1 MKRVSLLK
9 TTKNTKV
16 TKFVNI
22 PLCPSCILC
31 VLCGILLC
39 LTLRAPAQALAPYTT
54 WALGP
59 GGRLYLTQ
67 DAYLPLTEV
76 ELPLSGAEDL
86 FITPEGDF
94 YIADTGN
101 RRVLRL
107 NQDLE
112 VAAVY
117 GEGLLAGPTGVFV
130 DSAGTLYIADA
141 KSNTV
146 VILDREGNLLGQF
159 GRPSDPL
166 FGRKNQFLPR
176 KIAVDARR
184 NLYVVSEG
192 STNGLVVLTTDGRF
206 VGYFGANPASM
217 SLKMILQR
225 LFLTREQLAQFIKS
239 EAASPS
245 NVAIDAEGM
254 IFTVTAGTNP
264 RQSIRRF
271 TVAGRNIFPEIYGST
286 TFRDI
291 HVSPHGLVTAVDAE
305 GRIYEYD
312 LKGMLL
318 FVFGAKDQGDQRLGT
333 LRDPTAV
340 ARYEDRIY
348 VLDREKNALVVYQAT
363 NFARLVHS
371 GVRLYVEGFYT
382 QARPYFEEVLRYNGS
397 FIMAYQAVADAYF
410 KEGDYA
416 RALTYYRYAEDRQ
429 GYSQA
434 FWELRN
440 VVLQRYLGDGLLAL
454 VALSLVQS
462 TLRRLDRRYGW
473 FGPVRRGLAW
483 LRARK
488 LVDDF
493 LFMFRFIKQPA
504 DSFYYIKIKERG
516 SLTFAFLLYLWVVA
530 VRVLTPYVTGFIFNP
545 YANPGEIRAVNE
557 LVYTV
562 LVLVLWNA
570 ANYLV
575 STISDGE
582 GRVRDVVIGTAYA
595 LFPYAL
601 FALPIALLS
610 NLLSTNEVFLYTF
623 STNLMWAWTGLM
635 LFIMVKEIHNY
646 SFGETVRNVLTTLFT
661 MAMMLLTGYILYV
674 LFFQLSDFV
683 MTILR
688 EIRLR
693 G

>member
-1 MKRVSLLK
+1 MKRLALLGLL
-9 TTKNTKV
+9 
-16 TKFVNI
+16 I
-22 PLCPSCILC
+22 LLPLCLAFQ
-31 VLCGILLC
+31 
-39 LTLRAPAQALAPYTT
+39 TPAEALAPYTT

-67 DAYLPLTEV
+67 DAYLPLAEV
-76 ELPLSGAEDL
+76 ELPVSGAEDL
-86 FITPEGDF
+86 FITPGGDL

-101 RRVLRL
+101 RRILRL
-107 NQDLE
+107 NGNLE
-112 VAAVY
+112 IAAVY
-117 GEGLLAGPTGVFV
+117 GEGLLEGPTGIFV
-130 DSAGTLYIADA
+130 DKAGMLYIADA

-146 VILDREGNLLGQF
+146 LILDPQGNLRHRL
-159 GRPSDPL
+159 GRPTEPL
-166 FGRKNQFLPR
+166 FGRKSQFLPR

-184 NLYVVSEG
+184 NLYIVSEG
-192 STNGLVVLTTDGRF
+192 STNGLVMLTTDGRF
-206 VGYFGANPASM
+206 IGYFGANPATM
-217 SLKMILQR
+217 SLEMILRR
-225 LFLTREQLAQFIKS
+225 LFLTQEQLAQFIKS

-245 NVAIDAEGM
+245 NVAIDSEGM
-254 IFTVTAGTNP
+254 IFTVTAGTAP
-264 RQSIRRF
+264 QQSIRRF
-271 TVAGRNIFPEIYGST
+271 TVAGRNIFPEIYGSA

-333 LRDPTAV
+333 LRDPTAI
-340 ARYEDRIY
+340 ARHEDRIY
-348 VLDREKNALVVYQAT
+348 VLDREKNAIVIYRAT
-363 NFARLVHS
+363 SFARLVHN
-371 GVRLYVEGFYT
+371 GVRLYVEGFYSE
-382 QARPYFEEVLRYNGS
+382 ARPYFEQVLRHNGS
-397 FIMAYQAVADAYF
+397 FIMAYQAIADAYF

-416 RALTYYRYAEDRQ
+416 RALVNYRYAEDRH

-440 VVLQRYLGDGLLAL
+440 VLLQRYLADGILAL
-454 VALSLVQS
+454 VGLSIVQGM
-462 TLRRLDRRYGW
+462 LRRFDRRYGW
-473 FGPVRRGLAW
+473 FHPLRRGLAW
-483 LRARK
+483 LRTLK
-488 LVDDF
+488 PVDDF
-493 LFMFRFIKQPA
+493 LFLFRFIKQPA
-504 DSFYYIKIKERG
+504 DSFYYIKTKERG
-516 SLTFAFLLYLWVVA
+516 SLGFALLLYLWVVT
-530 VRVLTPYVTGFIFNP
+530 VRVLTLYLTGFIFNP

-557 LVYTV
+557 ITYTIV
-562 LVLVLWNA
+562 FLVLWNA

-601 FALPIALLS
+601 FALPIALFS

-646 SFGETVRNVLTTLFT
+646 SFSETIRNILTTLFT

-674 LFFQLSDFV
+674 LFFQLSDFIT
-683 MTILR
+683 TILR